1 MYQSGPIHGPSGSGL
16 YLARKLAGDLVTVDC
31 DAAELQEPLELL
43 DRNLLGGDGETA
55 GDSHAPGGL
64 VPGDTFR
71 LGRRRTHA
79 ELDRSLDHGERL
91 SLPVDVPPAV
101 APVLDLHQLGIQFL
115 ELLLLL
121 PLPQGPFR
129 RPVDAASGSLR

>member
-1 MYQSGPIHGPSGSGL
+1 MVFDEALI
-16 YLARKLAGDLVTVDC
+16 
-31 DAAELQEPLELL
+31 LL
-43 DRNLLGGDGETA
+43 DRDLLGGDGEPAGDDDTA
-55 GDSHAPGGL
+55 GRL

-71 LGRRRTHA
+71 LGRRRAHA
-79 ELDRSLDHGERL
+79 ELDRSLDHGEGL
-91 SLPVDVPPAV
+91 SLPVDVPAAV
-101 APVLDLHQLGIQFL
+101 APVLELHQLGIQFL